1 MFSSPSEGLTFFI
14 LCIVFLLSLSGTF
27 ILVLVYHHQK
37 TRLNHCTQI
46 EALGKEHQQTLL
58 QSQLEMQQHTFINIS
73 RRIHSSVGI
82 RLESINVQL
91 SSLDFEGLEKVR
103 TAVRMTVSEFS
114 QVISNL
120 SDITRSMSSEILK
133 YYGLEKTLEFELEIV
148 RKSKIYETDLQ
159 IVGESGCLSA
169 YVELMV
175 FRIIQEG
182 LSNVVKHANGTK
194 IIIKIVM
201 TPQIFRLELFDNGFG
216 FKDPLNIAR
225 GFGLKN
231 IENRVR
237 LLKGTCELYNQPSET
252 RGAAM
257 IVDIPLTEEIQSLTM
272 TPFSELKKIK
282 MEQSN

>member
-1 MFSSPSEGLTFFI
+1 
-14 LCIVFLLSLSGTF
+14 
-27 ILVLVYHHQK
+27 
-37 TRLNHCTQI
+37 
-46 EALGKEHQQTLL
+46 
-58 QSQLEMQQHTFINIS
+58 MQQHTFINIS

-103 TAVRMTVSEFS
+103 AAVRMTVSEFS
-114 QVISNL
+114 QVIANL

-133 YYGLEKTLEFELEIV
+133 YYGLAKTLEFELEIV

-159 IVGESGCLSA
+159 IIGESGCLSA
-169 YVELMV
+169 YVELIV

-201 TPQIFRLELFDNGFG
+201 SQQIFRLELFDNGFG

-237 LLKGTCELYNQPSET
+237 LLKGTY
-252 RGAAM
+252 
-257 IVDIPLTEEIQSLTM
+257 
-272 TPFSELKKIK
+272 
-282 MEQSN
+282 